1 MYLALWVPN
10 GKICS
15 MNLVLYR
22 LVILSS
28 NNVHSLTESNHGT
41 TLRALLLGRTC
52 YAYWIN
58 VVSSTYCYQQS
69 FQPTFFSFLLKR
81 PGRNRGEGNQSPLQ
95 SDSYLGRSFLA
106 YL

>member
-1 MYLALWVPN
+1 
-10 GKICS
+10 

-52 YAYWIN
+52 YAYWIH

-69 FQPTFFSFLLKR
+69 FQPTFFSFLFKLIPFDPNR
-81 PGRNRGEGNQSPLQ
+81 DAPNIDESNSVYCHLSFDLPLRNQP
-95 SDSYLGRSFLA
+95 YLILGPA
-106 YL
+106 